1 MTFADFRPIV
11 KSFYSYTVKFPRP
24 NLTYGQETF
33 VFGSHDEAMLF
44 LREARR
50 RGLEIVGWS
59 SGDVYTAQRAL
70 DDVSHFMGNRAEEII
85 K

>member
-1 MTFADFRPIV
+1 MTIASFRPIV
-11 KSFYSYTVKFPRP
+11 QSFYSYTVKFPRP

-33 VFGSHDEAMLF
+33 VFGSHEEAMLF
-44 LREARR
+44 MREVRR
-50 RGLEIVGWS
+50 RGLEIVGWA

-70 DDVSHFMGNRAEEII
+70 DDISHFMGRKSEEIL

>member
-1 MTFADFRPIV
+1 MTTTFIPSV
-11 KSFYSYTVKFPRP
+11 QSFYRYTVKFPRP

-33 VFGSHDEAMLF
+33 VFGSHDEAQLF
-44 LREARR
+44 LRDVRR

-70 DDVSHFMGNRAEEII
+70 DDISHFMGRKSEEIL